1 MLADDVPGDTPDPFA
16 ALAQVA
22 TRIAKLEARL
32 ERAVGE
38 REQLVALVGQQDQKL
53 NELADAVADL
63 TRIKHDARD
72 AIEGILRLVGTLENR
87 LVAQRGG

>member
-1 MLADDVPGDTPDPFA
+1 MLGDDVPGDTLDPFA

-22 TRIAKLEARL
+22 TRIARLEARL
-32 ERAVGE
+32 EHAVGE
-38 REQLVALVGQQDQKL
+38 REQLLAVVDQQDQKL